1 MKYLLLTALMMC
13 CSGGGTL
20 FSTTPNA
27 MVNAHPYRK
36 YYRFPTLHKLFF
48 SDHRKRL
55 HLLPPGYR
63 KIVSMEKFDGGFG
76 FGGGSSGGC
85 GCCAAMMQQQSCG
98 CGGGGMMSP
107 NPCGCNGGGGGA
119 MVGFPYH
126 NQYNRFQ
133 NRYKNTSDRI
143 YKNCRHKCSKKI
155 GPLRRRRCKRRCK
168 RQKKRRNR
176 RNEKIWMTGPNGRS
190 YEARHMM
197 GPREFQRQ
205 LTPVTGTYPPRGY
218 CRKAQRIY
226 NPYYQSLKRMRKL
239 QRRQMRLYRS
249 PYGYGGGG
257 TAAMIGGSSCG
268 CREGGIRQ
276 TNVPLVTNGLG
287 SVYGYNPVLQSLGL
301 KNPRLYALSKPSCST
316 FTPYVG
322 PRPVG
327 RELFVPP
334 MMMPVP
340 KWMIGPNGLNGNM
353 MMGRYGVRYPMMGYG
368 RMGGM
373 MGGGMGGMMSP
384 MMGSGMN
391 GMINPMMMR
400 MNNPMMMN
408 APMINNP
415 MMMNPMMRRF

>member
-1 MKYLLLTALMMC
+1 MMC

-20 FSTTPNA
+20 FSTTPNV
-27 MVNAHPYRK
+27 MVNAHPYKK

-76 FGGGSSGGC
+76 FGSGGGGC

-107 NPCGCNGGGGGA
+107 RILPPMQSPCGCNGGGGEMA
-119 MVGFPYH
+119 GFPYH
-126 NQYNRFQ
+126 NQYNSFQ
-133 NRYKNTSDRI
+133 NRYKNTSERI
-143 YKNCRHKCSKKI
+143 YKKCRHKCSKKI

-168 RQKKRRNR
+168 RQKKRRNRRHR

-226 NPYYQSLKRMRKL
+226 NPYYQAMKRMRKF

-249 PYGYGGGG
+249 PYGYGG
-257 TAAMIGGSSCG
+257 AMIGGGSCG
-268 CREGGIRQ
+268 CRGGDSGIRQ
-276 TNVPLVTNGLG
+276 SNVPLITNGLG

-301 KNPRLYALSKPSCST
+301 KNPRQYALSKPSCST

-353 MMGRYGVRYPMMGYG
+353 MGRYGVRYPMMGYSSGYG

-373 MGGGMGGMMSP
+373 MGGMGGMMNPMMGGGMMSP
-384 MMGSGMN
+384 MMRM
-391 GMINPMMMR
+391 NPMMM
-400 MNNPMMMN
+400 M
-408 APMINNP
+408 NNP